1 MKIEGSYRALKGAQ
15 KTIYDLMMDPEILA
29 KSIPGC
35 KELRE
40 IEPDKYWCDL
50 AWGYSGVVQ
59 VERISPPSQ
68 VKIVV
73 EGKGPAGSVKATG
86 VVEFQSQGEERTL
99 IKYKG
104 EFYLGGPAALLQM
117 GSSMFGGLP
126 YKKLLDSFF
135 SNFETQLVTDKD

>member
-1 MKIEGSYRALKGAQ
+1 MRIEGSYRGLRGSPG
-15 KTIYDLMMDPEILA
+15 TIYDLMMDPKILA

-59 VERISPPSQ
+59 VERISTPSQ
-68 VKIVV
+68 VKLVV

-86 VVEFQSQGEERTL
+86 VVELQSQGEERTL
-99 IKYKG
+99 VKYKG

-117 GSSMFGGLP
+117 GSALFGGLP
-126 YKKLLDSFF
+126 HKKLINSFF
-135 SNFETQLVTDKD
+135 ENLEAELAPNT